1 MRFTSSAIALL
12 LLAACTTAGLE
23 EVVNDFQSCAD
34 AGFPVMESHPRQCRG
49 PDGTLYVEELTAP
62 DVLAD
67 KIRVTSPAANALVKS
82 TFAVTGQ
89 ARGPWYFEAS
99 FPITVESADG
109 TVLVTTIATAN
120 GEWMTEEFVP
130 FTAEVKLPAS
140 AGSRGTLV
148 LHKDNP
154 SGLPEH
160 DAQLRI
166 PVRFE

>member
-1 MRFTSSAIALL
+1 
-12 LLAACTTAGLE
+12 
-23 EVVNDFQSCAD
+23 
-34 AGFPVMESHPRQCRG
+34 
-49 PDGTLYVEELTAP
+49 LTAP

-120 GEWMTEEFVP
+120 GEW
-130 FTAEVKLPAS
+130 
-140 AGSRGTLV
+140 
-148 LHKDNP
+148 
-154 SGLPEH
+154 
-160 DAQLRI
+160 
-166 PVRFE
+166 